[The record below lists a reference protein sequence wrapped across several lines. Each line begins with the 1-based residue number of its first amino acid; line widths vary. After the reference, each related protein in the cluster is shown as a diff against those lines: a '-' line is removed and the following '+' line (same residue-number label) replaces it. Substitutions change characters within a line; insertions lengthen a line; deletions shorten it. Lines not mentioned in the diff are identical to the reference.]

1 MILIAKE
8 QQDQAQKILVNKGFK
23 QQHARIFHYLITEGT
38 LQYHCTV
45 GLEDANEDT
54 MEVNISVMQRPLPG
68 KKGIRLEDV
77 KVVPLDETPASL
89 HEVLSSLEDELEA
102 LA

>member
-1 MILIAKE
+1 VILIAKE
-8 QQDQAQKILVNKGFK
+8 QQEQAQKILLNKGFR

-45 GLEDANEDT
+45 GLEDAEEDT

-77 KVVPLDETPASL
+77 KLVPVDETPASL
-89 HEVLSSLEDELEA
+89 QEVLSSLEDDLEELA
-102 LA
+102 